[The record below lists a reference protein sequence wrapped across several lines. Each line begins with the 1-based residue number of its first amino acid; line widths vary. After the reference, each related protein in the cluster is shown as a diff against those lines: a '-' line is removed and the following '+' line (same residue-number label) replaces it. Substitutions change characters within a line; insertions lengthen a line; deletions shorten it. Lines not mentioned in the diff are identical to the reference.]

1 MAGDFARFG
10 LSVKVLPHGSSW
22 SDSPC
27 EEDIVVIDTDSRA
40 STREESSR
48 RHQAAAA
55 FLCHFRPDVIL
66 LKVDS
71 LMRGHVASN
80 IQQVIEAMHV
90 TKAIVANAVPDQD
103 RYTQEGVLFSGGAPV
118 MGPDG
123 KPIDIVDLIAQG
135 ADVGARV
142 LGKFDGALDG
152 KDTGVQVADVRTV
165 ADLHTAVARG
175 IANDVRLIVGSY
187 GIAAPIVRVLTAARN
202 RLPVLAICGSVNS
215 MARRQIAAVALQDQV
230 HTIHFDAVTAV
241 TTGEV
246 VLRCATAVQETIA
259 AGKDVLIH
267 SAGVGLVEADEA
279 DEQPVESAS
288 LAIERLCALVLGA
301 CSEQLGAVVATGGAT
316 AAALLRASGAK
327 AVHPLGHEAAP
338 CAPLLRISGGCMN
351 GKVLITKPGSFGDE
365 TTLAIVLQA
374 AATASLIRSSSM
386 ESRES
391 VAG

>member
-10 LSVKVLPHGSSW
+10 LSVKVFPHGSSW
-22 SDSPC
+22 SDSAC

-80 IQQVIEAMHV
+80 IQKVIETMHV

-118 MGPDG
+118 MGSDG
-123 KPIDIVDLIAQG
+123 KPIDIVNLIAQG

-142 LGKFDGALDG
+142 LGKCDGALDG
-152 KDTGVQVADVRTV
+152 HDTGVHVADVRTV
-165 ADLHTAVARG
+165 TDLHTAVARG
-175 IANDVRLIVGSY
+175 VAADVRLIVGTY
-187 GIAAPIVRVLTAARN
+187 GIAAPIVAVLTAARN

-215 MARRQIAAVALQDQV
+215 MARRQIAAVGLQDQV
-230 HTIHFDAVTAV
+230 RTIRFDAVTAV

-246 VLRCATAVQETIA
+246 VVRCARDVQETIA

-267 SAGVGLVEADEA
+267 SADAESEEA

-288 LAIERLCALVLGA
+288 LAIERLCSLVLGS
-301 CSEQLGAVVATGGAT
+301 CSKQLGAVVATGGAT

-327 AVHPLGHEAAP
+327 AVHPLGREAAP
-338 CAPLLRISGGCMN
+338 CAPLLRISGGCLN

-365 TTLAIVLQA
+365 TTLATVLQA
-374 AATASLIRSSSM
+374 AATASLIRTSSM
-386 ESRES
+386 ETRES
-391 VAG
+391 EAG